1 METVIKDPDA
11 VADFS
16 LSWDHL
22 FLDDDRIVSS
32 AWQVESG
39 GVTVVESTHTDTQTS
54 VRLAGGTGTR
64 AVVRNT
70 VTTDLS
76 RTDVQRLTIILREQ

>member
-11 VADFS
+11 TDDFS
-16 LSWDHL
+16 LSWEGT

-32 AWQVESG
+32 AWIVEAG
-39 GVTVVESTHTDTQTS
+39 DVVVVESSHTDAQSS
-54 VRLAGGTGTR
+54 VRLSGGTGTA

-70 VTTDLS
+70 IETAGG
-76 RTDVQRLTIILREQ
+76 RTDVQRLTIKLVQR